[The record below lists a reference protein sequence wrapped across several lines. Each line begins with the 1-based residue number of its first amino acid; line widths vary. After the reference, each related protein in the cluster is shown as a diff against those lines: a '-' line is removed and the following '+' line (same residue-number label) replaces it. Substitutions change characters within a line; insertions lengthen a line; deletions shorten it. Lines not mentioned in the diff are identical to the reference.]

1 MESFKNFILA
11 FLGGFVLIHLVNA
24 QDQAGFISISCG
36 SPENSSFSEA
46 VTGINYISDAAFINT
61 GISQN
66 ISTVYMAGLQQQARD
81 LRSFPQGIRNCYNI
95 NIMQGTKYLIRGTFF
110 YGNYDGLSKLPQ
122 FDLHL
127 GVNKWDTVKIENVSV
142 VVIKELI
149 HVPSQNYLQVCLVN
163 TGLGMPFISAIE
175 LRPLNNKTYVT
186 ISGSLALFGR
196 YDLGSLSRTVYRY
209 PVDVYDRIWY
219 PYFDNEWTSLNTTL
233 TIDSQSNNYYQPAS
247 IVMGTA
253 VTPTNVTAP
262 LDMYWD
268 SESATSEYYIYM
280 HFAEVEQLKP
290 NQSRSMNITLN
301 GNYWW
306 SISSPLYLYTTTVCS
321 QSALKIS
328 QTYNFKLFKTEDSTL
343 PPIINAV
350 EIYSVRNLS
359 QPGTNKQDVDA
370 ITNIMSTYELKRNWE
385 GDPCLPQAYSWAGLH
400 CSYDGIN
407 PPRIT
412 SLNLSAS
419 GLTGVI
425 SADISNLMMLQY
437 LDLSDNRLTGSIP
450 KFLSQL
456 QYLRVL
462 NLERNQLTG
471 SVPSDLIE
479 RSNNGTLLL
488 RVDEN
493 SNLCGSGSCK
503 KKNNIVIPVSV
514 ILLFIV
520 AAVMWGLW
528 RYQKYKNK
536 ETKSNIQTESLES
549 IDSMQRQFSYA
560 DLVRITNNF
569 ETVLGKGGS
578 GQVYLGCIDDTQVA
592 VKVLSLSSVQGYQQF
607 QAEVKLLMRV
617 HHRNLTTLV
626 GYCYEGTSMGLVYEY
641 MANGDLEAHLS
652 GKNTNILGW
661 EARLNIAME
670 AAQGLEYLHNGC
682 KPPIIHRDVKTTNIL
697 LNENFNAKLADFGL
711 SKIFPT
717 DGTHVSMLSVAGTL
731 GYLDPEYSISYRLTE
746 KSDVYSF
753 GVVLLEII
761 TSRPVIE
768 RSYENTH
775 ISQWVRMMLDKG
787 DIQNIVDPRLGG
799 DFNVNSAWK
808 AVEIAMACVSTTS
821 SNRPPMSEVVVRL
834 KECLTSGITKRENFE
849 GESNYSVD
857 IVNMNMIKESNPLAR

>member
-1 MESFKNFILA
+1 
-11 FLGGFVLIHLVNA
+11 
-24 QDQAGFISISCG
+24 
-36 SPENSSFSEA
+36 
-46 VTGINYISDAAFINT
+46 
-61 GISQN
+61 
-66 ISTVYMAGLQQQARD
+66 
-81 LRSFPQGIRNCYNI
+81 
-95 NIMQGTKYLIRGTFF
+95 
-110 YGNYDGLSKLPQ
+110 
-122 FDLHL
+122 
-127 GVNKWDTVKIENVSV
+127 
-142 VVIKELI
+142 
-149 HVPSQNYLQVCLVN
+149 
-163 TGLGMPFISAIE
+163 
-175 LRPLNNKTYVT
+175 
-186 ISGSLALFGR
+186 
-196 YDLGSLSRTVYRY
+196 
-209 PVDVYDRIWY
+209 
-219 PYFDNEWTSLNTTL
+219 
-233 TIDSQSNNYYQPAS
+233 
-247 IVMGTA
+247 
-253 VTPTNVTAP
+253 
-262 LDMYWD
+262 MYWD

-359 QPGTNKQDVDA
+359 QPGTNKQD
-370 ITNIMSTYELKRNWE
+370 

-549 IDSMQRQFSYA
+549 IDSMQRQFTYA

-592 VKVLSLSSVQGYQQF
+592 VKVLSLSS
-607 QAEVKLLMRV
+607 VKLLMRV

-731 GYLDPEYSISYRLTE
+731 GYLDPELTE

>member
-1 MESFKNFILA
+1 MDGA
-11 FLGGFVLIHLVNA
+11 V
-24 QDQAGFISISCG
+24 
-36 SPENSSFSEA
+36 FSH
-46 VTGINYISDAAFINT
+46 
-61 GISQN
+61 
-66 ISTVYMAGLQQQARD
+66 
-81 LRSFPQGIRNCYNI
+81 
-95 NIMQGTKYLIRGTFF
+95 IRGSGF
-110 YGNYDGLSKLPQ
+110 KLVICDHEGRVAAVMNKKLLQP
-122 FDLHL
+122 L
-127 GVNKWDTVKIENVSV
+127 GPLEIEAKTMEIGVSFAWDTNIRDVIVESDSKIVANTLLGLCTPPMVVSNVLTSIAYKFQDFRSIQVSHVKRQDN
-142 VVIKELI
+142 KLA
-149 HVPSQNYLQVCLVN
+149 YL
-163 TGLGMPFISAIE
+163 
-175 LRPLNNKTYVT
+175 
-186 ISGSLALFGR
+186 LAK
-196 YDLGSLSRTVYRY
+196 Y

-253 VTPTNVTAP
+253 VTPINVTAP
-262 LDMYWD
+262 SDMYWD

-290 NQSRSMNITLN
+290 NQSRSINITLN

-321 QSALKIS
+321 QSALEIA
-328 QTYNFKLFKTEDSTL
+328 QTYNFKLFKTEGSTL
-343 PPIINAV
+343 PPIINAI

-370 ITNIMSTYELKRNWE
+370 ITNIKLTYELKRNWE
-385 GDPCLPQAYSWAGLH
+385 GDPCLPQAYSWAGFH
-400 CSYDGIN
+400 CSYDSIN

-437 LDLSDNRLTGSIP
+437 LDLSDNSLTGSIP

-471 SVPSDLIE
+471 SVPADLIE

-503 KKNNIVIPVSV
+503 TKNNIVIPISV

-536 ETKSNIQTESLES
+536 VETKSNIQTKSLES
-549 IDSMQRQFSYA
+549 IDSMQRQFTYA

-578 GQVYLGCIDDTQVA
+578 GQVYQGCIDDTQVA
-592 VKVLSLSSVQGYQQF
+592 VKVFSLSSVQGYQQF

-626 GYCYEGTSMGLVYEY
+626 GYCYEETSMGLVYEY

-746 KSDVYSF
+746 KSDVYGF

-761 TSRPVIE
+761 TSRPAIE

-775 ISQWVRMMLDKG
+775 ISQWVRMMLDRG

-834 KECLTSGITKRENFE
+834 KECLTSEIIKRENFE

>member
-1 MESFKNFILA
+1 M
-11 FLGGFVLIHLVNA
+11 
-24 QDQAGFISISCG
+24 
-36 SPENSSFSEA
+36 
-46 VTGINYISDAAFINT
+46 AA
-61 GISQN
+61 
-66 ISTVYMAGLQQQARD
+66 LQQAALD
-81 LRSFPQGIRNCYNI
+81 LRSFPQGIRNCYSI

-142 VVIKELI
+142 GVIKELI

-186 ISGSLALFGR
+186 ISGSLALFSR

-219 PYFDNEWTSLNTTL
+219 PHFANEWKSLNTTL

-253 VTPTNVTAP
+253 VTPINVTAP

-290 NQSRSMNITLN
+290 NQSRSINITLN

-321 QSALKIS
+321 QSALEIA

-343 PPIINAV
+343 PPIINAI
-350 EIYSVRNLS
+350 EIFLVRNLS

-370 ITNIMSTYELKRNWE
+370 ITNIKSTYELKRNWE
-385 GDPCLPQAYSWAGLH
+385 GDPCLPQPYSWAGLH
-400 CSYDGIN
+400 CSYDSIN

-412 SLNLSAS
+412 SL
-419 GLTGVI
+419 
-425 SADISNLMMLQY
+425 
-437 LDLSDNRLTGSIP
+437 DLSDNSLTGSIP

-456 QYLRVL
+456 QYLRIL

-471 SVPSDLIE
+471 SVPADLIE

-488 RVDEN
+488 R
-493 SNLCGSGSCK
+493 
-503 KKNNIVIPVSV
+503 
-514 ILLFIV
+514 
-520 AAVMWGLW
+520 
-528 RYQKYKNK
+528 
-536 ETKSNIQTESLES
+536 
-549 IDSMQRQFSYA
+549 
-560 DLVRITNNF
+560 
-569 ETVLGKGGS
+569 
-578 GQVYLGCIDDTQVA
+578 QVA

-617 HHRNLTTLV
+617 HRRNLTTLV

-652 GKNTNILGW
+652 GKNSNILGW

-670 AAQGLEYLHNGC
+670 AARGLEYLHNGC

-731 GYLDPEYSISYRLTE
+731 GYLDPEYSISYGLTE
-746 KSDVYSF
+746 KSNVYGF

-761 TSRPVIE
+761 TSRPAIE

-775 ISQWVRMMLDKG
+775 ISQ
-787 DIQNIVDPRLGG
+787 
-799 DFNVNSAWK
+799 
-808 AVEIAMACVSTTS
+808 
-821 SNRPPMSEVVVRL
+821 
-834 KECLTSGITKRENFE
+834 
-849 GESNYSVD
+849 
-857 IVNMNMIKESNPLAR
+857 

>member
-1 MESFKNFILA
+1 
-11 FLGGFVLIHLVNA
+11 
-24 QDQAGFISISCG
+24 
-36 SPENSSFSEA
+36 
-46 VTGINYISDAAFINT
+46 
-61 GISQN
+61 
-66 ISTVYMAGLQQQARD
+66 MAGLQQQAWD

-122 FDLHL
+122 FNLHL

-186 ISGSLALFGR
+186 ISGSLALFSR

-253 VTPTNVTAP
+253 VTPINVTAP

-280 HFAEVEQLKP
+280 HFAEVEHLKP
-290 NQSRSMNITLN
+290 NQSRSINITLN

-321 QSALKIS
+321 QSALEIA
-328 QTYNFKLFKTEDSTL
+328 QTYNFKLFKTEGSTL
-343 PPIINAV
+343 PPIINAI
-350 EIYSVRNLS
+350 EIYSVRNHS

-370 ITNIMSTYELKRNWE
+370 ITNIKSTYELKRNWE

-400 CSYDGIN
+400 CSYDSIN
-407 PPRIT
+407 PPRII
-412 SLNLSAS
+412 SLNLSAG

-437 LDLSDNRLTGSIP
+437 LDLSDNSLTGSIP

-456 QYLRVL
+456 EYLRVL

-471 SVPSDLIE
+471 SVPADLIE

-493 SNLCGSGSCK
+493 SSLCGSGSCK
-503 KKNNIVIPVSV
+503 EKNNIVIPISV

-520 AAVMWGLW
+520 VGLW
-528 RYQKYKNK
+528 LSCGGFGDIRNIRIKNK
-536 ETKSNIQTESLES
+536 NLLTYVLIMLMMFAITTVETKSNIQTKSLES
-549 IDSMQRQFSYA
+549 IDSMQRQFTYA

-578 GQVYLGCIDDTQVA
+578 GQVYQGCIDDTQVA
-592 VKVLSLSSVQGYQQF
+592 VKVLSLPSVQGYQQF
-607 QAEVKLLMRV
+607 QAEASNYVSILST
-617 HHRNLTTLV
+617 HR
-626 GYCYEGTSMGLVYEY
+626 C
-641 MANGDLEAHLS
+641 
-652 GKNTNILGW
+652 KNTNILGW

-717 DGTHVSMLSVAGTL
+717 DGTHVSMLSVAGIL

-746 KSDVYSF
+746 KSDVYGF

-761 TSRPVIE
+761 TSRPAIE

-775 ISQWVRMMLDKG
+775 ISQWVRMMLDRG

-821 SNRPPMSEVVVRL
+821 SNRPPISEVVVRL
-834 KECLTSGITKRENFE
+834 KECLTSEIVIKRENFE

-857 IVNMNMIKESNPLAR
+857 IVNMNMIKESNPLARA

>member
-1 MESFKNFILA
+1 
-11 FLGGFVLIHLVNA
+11 
-24 QDQAGFISISCG
+24 
-36 SPENSSFSEA
+36 
-46 VTGINYISDAAFINT
+46 
-61 GISQN
+61 
-66 ISTVYMAGLQQQARD
+66 
-81 LRSFPQGIRNCYNI
+81 
-95 NIMQGTKYLIRGTFF
+95 
-110 YGNYDGLSKLPQ
+110 
-122 FDLHL
+122 
-127 GVNKWDTVKIENVSV
+127 
-142 VVIKELI
+142 
-149 HVPSQNYLQVCLVN
+149 
-163 TGLGMPFISAIE
+163 
-175 LRPLNNKTYVT
+175 
-186 ISGSLALFGR
+186 
-196 YDLGSLSRTVYRY
+196 
-209 PVDVYDRIWY
+209 
-219 PYFDNEWTSLNTTL
+219 
-233 TIDSQSNNYYQPAS
+233 
-247 IVMGTA
+247 MGTA
-253 VTPTNVTAP
+253 VTPINVTAP
-262 LDMYWD
+262 SDMYWD

-290 NQSRSMNITLN
+290 NQSRSINITLN

-321 QSALKIS
+321 QSALEIA
-328 QTYNFKLFKTEDSTL
+328 QTYNFKLFKTEGSTL
-343 PPIINAV
+343 PPIINAI

-370 ITNIMSTYELKRNWE
+370 ITNIKLTYELKRNWE
-385 GDPCLPQAYSWAGLH
+385 GDPCLPQAYSWAGFH
-400 CSYDGIN
+400 CSYDSIN

-437 LDLSDNRLTGSIP
+437 LDLSDNSLTGSIP

-471 SVPSDLIE
+471 SVPADLIE

-503 KKNNIVIPVSV
+503 TKNNIVIPISV

-536 ETKSNIQTESLES
+536 ETKSNIQTKSLES
-549 IDSMQRQFSYA
+549 IDSMQRQFTYA
-560 DLVRITNNF
+560 DL
-569 ETVLGKGGS
+569 
-578 GQVYLGCIDDTQVA
+578 
-592 VKVLSLSSVQGYQQF
+592 
-607 QAEVKLLMRV
+607 VKLLMRV

-626 GYCYEGTSMGLVYEY
+626 GYCYEETSMGLVYEY

-746 KSDVYSF
+746 KSDVYGF

-761 TSRPVIE
+761 TSRPAIE

-775 ISQWVRMMLDKG
+775 ISQWVRMMLDRG

-834 KECLTSGITKRENFE
+834 KECLTSEIIKRENFE